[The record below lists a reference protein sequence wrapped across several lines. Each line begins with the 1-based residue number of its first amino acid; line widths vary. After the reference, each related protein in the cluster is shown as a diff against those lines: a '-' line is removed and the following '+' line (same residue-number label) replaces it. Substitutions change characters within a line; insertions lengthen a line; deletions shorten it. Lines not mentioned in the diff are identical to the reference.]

1 MDQVDLLRVFVHV
14 ADMRSFIKTAK
25 ALNLP
30 RATVS
35 LAVQQLE
42 QRMGARL
49 LHRTTRL
56 VQLTPDG
63 QTLLERSRSWLADA
77 DAIDGLFRKAPTEI
91 AGRLSVDVPSRIA
104 RRLVAPAL
112 PAFFERYPNVQVM
125 LGSTD
130 RPIDLVQEGVDCAIR
145 VGPLDSTSLV
155 ARPLGALT
163 LINCASPAYLARHG
177 VPNTPEDLP
186 KHWAIDYAS
195 AGGARIAAW
204 EYRNGE
210 QTINMPMRS
219 RVTVNNAE
227 TYIACCLSG
236 LGLIQIPRYDVQEHL
251 EAGELIEVLPAWRA
265 APMQVSAIYPHWRH
279 RADRVEAFVSWL
291 ISLLQ
296 SRFD

>member
-1 MDQVDLLRVFVHV
+1 MDQVDLLRVFVAV
-14 ADMRSFIKTAK
+14 ADKRSFIKTAQ

-35 LAVQQLE
+35 LAIQQLE
-42 QRMGARL
+42 QRMGTRL

-63 QTLLERSRSWLADA
+63 RTLLERSRSWLADA
-77 DAIDGLFRKAPTEI
+77 DDIDGLFRKTPTEI

-112 PAFFERYPNVQVM
+112 PAFFERYPNVQVV

-130 RPIDLVQEGVDCAIR
+130 RPIDLIQEGVNSA
-145 VGPLDSTSLV
+145 SLV
-155 ARPLGALT
+155 ARPLGQLT
-163 LINCASPAYLARHG
+163 LINCASPAYLAKHG
-177 VPNTPEDLP
+177 MPHTPEDLSR
-186 KHWAIDYAS
+186 HWAIDFAS
-195 AGGARIAAW
+195 AGAARVATW
-204 EYRNGE
+204 EYQSGA

-219 RVTVNNAE
+219 HVAVNNAE

-236 LGLIQIPRYDVQEHL
+236 LGLIQIPRYDVQHHL
-251 EAGELIEVLPAWRA
+251 DAGDLVDVLPAWRA

-279 RADRVEAFVSWL
+279 RADRVEVFVSWL

>member
-251 EAGELIEVLPAWRA
+251 EAGELVEVLPAWRA

>member
-77 DAIDGLFRKAPTEI
+77 DAIDGLFRKAPAEI

-112 PAFFERYPNVQVM
+112 PAFFERYPNVQVV

-163 LINCASPAYLARHG
+163 LINCASPAYLAKHG
-177 VPNTPEDLP
+177 VPATPEDLP

-204 EYRNGE
+204 EYRSGE

-219 RVTVNNAE
+219 RVAVNNAE

-251 EAGELIEVLPAWRA
+251 EAGELVEVLPTWRA

>member
-1 MDQVDLLRVFVHV
+1 
-14 ADMRSFIKTAK
+14 
-25 ALNLP
+25 
-30 RATVS
+30 
-35 LAVQQLE
+35 
-42 QRMGARL
+42 MGTRL

-63 QTLLERSRSWLADA
+63 RTLLERSRSWLADA
-77 DAIDGLFRKAPTEI
+77 DDIDGLFRKTPTEI

-112 PAFFERYPNVQVM
+112 PAFFERYPNVQVV

-130 RPIDLVQEGVDCAIR
+130 RPIDLIQEGVDCAIR
-145 VGPLDSTSLV
+145 VGPLNSASLV
-155 ARPLGALT
+155 ARPLGQLT
-163 LINCASPAYLARHG
+163 LINCASPAYLAKHG
-177 VPNTPEDLP
+177 MPHTPEDLSR
-186 KHWAIDYAS
+186 HWAIDFAS
-195 AGGARIAAW
+195 AGAARVATW
-204 EYRNGE
+204 EYQSGA

-219 RVTVNNAE
+219 HVAVNNAE

-236 LGLIQIPRYDVQEHL
+236 LGLIQIPRYDVQHHL
-251 EAGELIEVLPAWRA
+251 DAGDLVDVLPAWRA

-279 RADRVEAFVSWL
+279 RADRVEVFVSWL

>member
-163 LINCASPAYLARHG
+163 LINCASPAYMARHG

-251 EAGELIEVLPAWRA
+251 EAGELVEVLPAWRA

>member
-63 QTLLERSRSWLADA
+63 QTLLERSRGWLADA

-177 VPNTPEDLP
+177 VPNAPEDLRSTGRSITRRQAARGLP
-186 KHWAIDYAS
+186 PGSIEAAS
-195 AGGARIAAW
+195 RPSICRCAAG
-204 EYRNGE
+204 
-210 QTINMPMRS
+210 
-219 RVTVNNAE
+219 
-227 TYIACCLSG
+227 
-236 LGLIQIPRYDVQEHL
+236 
-251 EAGELIEVLPAWRA
+251 LP
-265 APMQVSAIYPHWRH
+265 
-279 RADRVEAFVSWL
+279 
-291 ISLLQ
+291 
-296 SRFD
+296 

>member
-1 MDQVDLLRVFVHV
+1 MDQVDLLRVFVAV
-14 ADMRSFIKTAK
+14 ADKRSFIKTAQ

-35 LAVQQLE
+35 LAIQQLE
-42 QRMGARL
+42 QRMGTRL

-63 QTLLERSRSWLADA
+63 RTLLERSRSWLADA
-77 DAIDGLFRKAPTEI
+77 DDIDGLFRKTPTEI

-112 PAFFERYPNVQVM
+112 PAFFERYPNVQVV

-130 RPIDLVQEGVDCAIR
+130 RPIDLIQEGVDCAIR
-145 VGPLDSTSLV
+145 VGPLNSASLV
-155 ARPLGALT
+155 ARPLGQLT
-163 LINCASPAYLARHG
+163 LINCASPAYLAKHG
-177 VPNTPEDLP
+177 MPHTPEDLSR
-186 KHWAIDYAS
+186 HWAIDFAS
-195 AGGARIAAW
+195 AGAARVATW
-204 EYRNGE
+204 EYQSGA

-219 RVTVNNAE
+219 HVAVNNAE

-236 LGLIQIPRYDVQEHL
+236 LGLIQIPRYDVQHHL
-251 EAGELIEVLPAWRA
+251 DAGDLVDVLPAWRA

-279 RADRVEAFVSWL
+279 RADRVEVFVSWL

>member
-177 VPNTPEDLP
+177 VPNAPEDLP

-219 RVTVNNAE
+219 RVAVNNAE

>member
-177 VPNTPEDLP
+177 VPSTPEDLP

-195 AGGARIAAW
+195 AGGDARAAW
-204 EYRNGE
+204 EYRSGE

-251 EAGELIEVLPAWRA
+251 EAGELVEVLPAWRA

>member
-219 RVTVNNAE
+219 RVAVNNAE

-251 EAGELIEVLPAWRA
+251 EAGELVEVLPAWRA